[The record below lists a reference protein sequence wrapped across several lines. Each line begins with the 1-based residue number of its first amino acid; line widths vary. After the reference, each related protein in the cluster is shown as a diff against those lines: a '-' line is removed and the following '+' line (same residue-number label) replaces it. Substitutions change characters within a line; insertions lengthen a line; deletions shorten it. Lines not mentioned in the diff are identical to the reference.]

1 MDTVQPQPT
10 PEALATLRATI
21 DKALDETFAQPLEA
35 VSEDGDPLT
44 STTLAHTDRHYLVKT
59 GLPEVEPEQ
68 IEVVLHNDQVMIR
81 AEITR
86 TTQRDEAGEVSYD
99 RVVERFYRSV
109 SLPGDSTSE
118 GAKAV
123 LEDGV
128 LLITIPKVPSAPPKH
143 LVVERGKVSEKQE
156 ASAGES

>member
-10 PEALATLRATI
+10 TEALATLRATI
-21 DKALDETFAQPLEA
+21 DQALDETFTQPLEA

-44 STTLAHTDRHYLVKT
+44 STTLAHTDRSYLIKT

-68 IEVVLHNDQVMIR
+68 IEVVLHDDQVMIR

-86 TTQRDEAGEVSYD
+86 TTQRSEAGAVSYD

-109 SLPGDSTSE
+109 GLPGASTSE
-118 GAKAV
+118 GATAV

-128 LLITIPKVPSAPPKH
+128 LLITIPKAPAAPPMQ
-143 LVVERGKVSEKQE
+143 LVVARGKGSEKQE
-156 ASAGES
+156 ASAGAS

>member
-1 MDTVQPQPT
+1 
-10 PEALATLRATI
+10 
-21 DKALDETFAQPLEA
+21 

-143 LVVERGKVSEKQE
+143 LVVERGKVSEKPE